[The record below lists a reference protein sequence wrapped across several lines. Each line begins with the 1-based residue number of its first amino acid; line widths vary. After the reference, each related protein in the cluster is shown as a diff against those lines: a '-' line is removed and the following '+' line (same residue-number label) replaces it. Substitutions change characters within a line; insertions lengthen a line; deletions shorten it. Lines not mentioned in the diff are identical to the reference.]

1 MFVNA
6 NIKFRFDFTTD
17 REEIQDIIL
26 SGDYFRHNI
35 IEWEVEFHEQNQC
48 GDRSRGSRRTRP
60 EPERTDVADREQ

>member
-1 MFVNA
+1 MIVHT

-35 IEWEVEFHEQNQC
+35 IDWEVEFHE
-48 GDRSRGSRRTRP
+48 
-60 EPERTDVADREQ
+60 